1 MSLRNIPCV
10 IAHAI
15 VQNLFYKADSPNG
28 MTQDI
33 RLATQYPDVNTRMA
47 GLQEIY
53 DRYPKANCKQLIFMY
68 LQT

>member
-1 MSLRNIPCV
+1 MSLRNVPCV
-10 IAHAI
+10 IAHAD

-28 MTQDI
+28 MTRQ
-33 RLATQYPDVNTRMA
+33 LQHATIYQNEDERMK

-68 LQT
+68 L